1 MTVLGFGGMFT
12 VYTCMQPLLTQIT
25 GFADGAVS
33 PILLVFGVGM
43 ILGYVLG
50 GRLADRRLAPA
61 LLITLLAPASVMALM
76 GLVLHRRGAML
87 LFTGLLGV
95 AAFATVAPLQ
105 LWVLKKAGSAQS
117 LASSLNIGAFKLGNA
132 LGAHT
137 HVAGR
142 HGNCPRHGS
151 AGADLGRCAGTVV
164 RFLRRTCG
172 NCNRTS
178 RAAERRTCS
187 CARIRMRPRFS
198 VLRTPSR
205 VTFSRPPF
213 LCRFPRSP
221 S

>member
-43 ILGYVLG
+43 ILGYLLG

-95 AAFATVAPLQ
+95 TAFATVAPLQ
-105 LWVLKKAGSAQS
+105 LWVLKKAGAAQS

-137 HVAGR
+137 HTWLGGMVIAHGMGLPALTWVGALVPLSAFFVALVGI
-142 HGNCPRHGS
+142 
-151 AGADLGRCAGTVV
+151 AI
-164 RFLRRTCG
+164 
-172 NCNRTS
+172 
-178 RAAERRTCS
+178 ERRALLNAAPVPVHEC
-187 CARIRMRPRFS
+187 
-198 VLRTPSR
+198 V
-205 VTFSRPPF
+205 
-213 LCRFPRSP
+213 
-221 S
+221 